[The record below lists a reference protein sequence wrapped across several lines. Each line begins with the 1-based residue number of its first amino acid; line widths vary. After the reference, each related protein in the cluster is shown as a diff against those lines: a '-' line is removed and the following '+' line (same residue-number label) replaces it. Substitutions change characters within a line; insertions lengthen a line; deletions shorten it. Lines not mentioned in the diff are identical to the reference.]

1 MPSSRRSSRR
11 PYGAEHV
18 PLDLDRATGGM
29 QHVSADDGEWSV
41 RKVTGR
47 EKTFRCPG
55 CQQEIAPGTAHVVA
69 WARDA
74 IGGEAAG
81 LDSRRHWHASCWER
95 RSRLR

>member
-18 PLDLDRATGGM
+18 PVDVERALGGVR
-29 QHVSADDGEWSV
+29 HLSADDGEWTV
-41 RKVTGR
+41 RTVTSA
-47 EKTFRCPG
+47 EKTYRCPG
-55 CQQEIAPGTAHVVA
+55 CAQEIRPGTAHVVA

-81 LDSRRHWHASCWER
+81 LEARRHWHRSCWER
-95 RSRLR
+95 RARLR